1 MLIVRCLETALA
13 ELGQIRIAPDN
24 GLARYSSLL
33 MVYLVESLSTVM
45 RRMSAYLEQKLIIS
59 KLVVVR
65 IFGRFNGNATNEGR
79 IS

>member
-1 MLIVRCLETALA
+1 MNELLPTLDSHDIAL
-13 ELGQIRIAPDN
+13 
-24 GLARYSSLL
+24 YVTLL

>member
-1 MLIVRCLETALA
+1 MNELPPTLDSHDIALYVTLLIE
-13 ELGQIRIAPDN
+13 
-24 GLARYSSLL
+24 
-33 MVYLVESLSTVM
+33 YLVESLSTVM
-45 RRMSAYLEQKLIIS
+45 RRMFAYLEQKLIIS

>member
-1 MLIVRCLETALA
+1 MNELPPTLDSHDIAL
-13 ELGQIRIAPDN
+13 
-24 GLARYSSLL
+24 YVTLL

-45 RRMSAYLEQKLIIS
+45 RRMSACLEQKLIIS

>member
-1 MLIVRCLETALA
+1 MNELPPTMDSHDIALHVA
-13 ELGQIRIAPDN
+13 
-24 GLARYSSLL
+24 LL

>member
-1 MLIVRCLETALA
+1 MNELPPTLDSHDIALYV
-13 ELGQIRIAPDN
+13 N
-24 GLARYSSLL
+24 LL

-59 KLVVVR
+59 KLVFIR

>member
-1 MLIVRCLETALA
+1 MLIVRCLETVLA
-13 ELGQIRIAPDN
+13 ELVQIRIATDN

-33 MVYLVESLSTVM
+33 MVYLAESLSTVM
-45 RRMSAYLEQKLIIS
+45 RRISACLEQKLIIS

>member
-13 ELGQIRIAPDN
+13 ELGQIRIATAN

-33 MVYLVESLSTVM
+33 MVYLAESLSTVM
-45 RRMSAYLEQKLIIS
+45 RRISACLEQKLIIS
-59 KLVVVR
+59 KLVFVR

>member
-13 ELGQIRIAPDN
+13 ELGQIRIATDN

-33 MVYLVESLSTVM
+33 MVYLVESLSTVV

-79 IS
+79 TS